1 MNIWTYI
8 KPPYKL
14 PIYPHHNHRRRYTY
28 TYTHKQTYINIYITT
43 YHTSIYNTYHITL
56 IACLYWTLYPLHI
69 QYYYIALHV
78 LIRLLCALYIHMN
91 TYTYITMYNN
101 IVHYIGT
108 LIYTLLYIVPM
119 TLYPNA
125 FIFWPVYKY
134 PYNIPHT

>member
-1 MNIWTYI
+1 MNIWTYASHLI
-8 KPPYKL
+8 SYL
-14 PIYPHHNHRRRYTY
+14 CILYIHT
-28 TYTHKQTYINIYITT
+28 THTHTHTQQNYINIYITI
-43 YHTSIYNTYHITL
+43 YHTSIYNNYHITL
-56 IACLYWTLYPLHI
+56 VACLYWTLYPLHI

-101 IVHYIGT
+101 IVHYIGVSI
-108 LIYTLLYIVPM
+108 IYTVLYIVPI

-125 FIFWPVYKY
+125 FISWSAFKY

>member
-1 MNIWTYI
+1 MNIY

-14 PIYPHHNHRRRYTY
+14 PIYPHHNHTRRHTY
-28 TYTHKQTYINIYITT
+28 TYTHKQTYINIYITI

-78 LIRLLCALYIHMN
+78 LICLLCALYIHIN
-91 TYTYITMYNN
+91 IWTYITIYND
-101 IVHYIGT
+101 IVYYISI
-108 LIYTLLYIVPM
+108 LVYTVLYVVPM

-125 FIFWPVYKY
+125 FISWSAFKY